1 MAKMKPKG
9 NRVEVE
15 ANDNEIYSEELNTQ
29 LNQPSGRRL
38 HYGFRDNLY
47 TPITKLRE
55 EDMSELAKLRAQIG
69 RYGLPVGWEC
79 ELEVPYGGRIED
91 LSYNDRLTEYNYVVA
106 KANRNIR
113 NYLKAQSQAKGWR
126 TFRYSPMVIHKPDGS
141 LDDGG
146 REFVFSPMTPDFAR
160 ATGAYSVFTETF
172 GAYRW
177 QGHDGNNTGGHMHLP
192 IGAFS
197 DQQLVLFYKLVEFL
211 ADARLHVEDHAN
223 PERAAR
229 FIQMIGARRLGG
241 WARWRRLPSVE
252 DYHDIIVDPDDR
264 GMRRGMSQA
273 RFYIVERS
281 RHNTIELRFPKGTY
295 NAERAIMRSQFI
307 NAMWSFTYDVEQ
319 ASYLSRDAAY
329 DIWNIDKFLLHINQ
343 DQRWPELKRYI
354 RRNFNGLG
362 CVTNRNKEQSVKDD
376 VEAYNHLFVAESEQA
391 LERIR

>member
-9 NRVEVE
+9 RRVEVE
-15 ANDNEIYSEELNTQ
+15 QDDNVIYSEECSTQ
-29 LNQPSGRRL
+29 LGQPSGRRL

-47 TPITKLRE
+47 TPVTDLRVS
-55 EDMSELAKLRAQIG
+55 DLSELAKLRAQIG

-79 ELEVPYGGRIED
+79 ELEVPYGSLLED
-91 LSYNDRLTEYNYVVA
+91 MHYNERLPEYNLVVA
-106 KANRNIR
+106 KANRSIR
-113 NYLKAQSQAKGWR
+113 EYLSAQSEAKGWR
-126 TFRYSPMVIHKPDGS
+126 TFRYAPMLMHKPDGS
-141 LDDGG
+141 LEDGG
-146 REFVFSPMTPDFAR
+146 REFVFSPMTPDFAK
-160 ATGAYSVFTETF
+160 ATGAYNVFTSTLPT
-172 GAYRW
+172 YRW
-177 QGHDGNNTGGHMHLP
+177 QGHDGPNTGGHMHLP
-192 IGAFS
+192 IGVFS

-211 ADARLHVEDHAN
+211 ADARLYVEDHPN

-241 WARWRRLPSVE
+241 WARWRRLDTVENYHGIIVE
-252 DYHDIIVDPDDR
+252 D
-264 GMRRGMSQA
+264 GRRMSQS

-319 ASYLSRDAAY
+319 ASYLSRDAVY
-329 DIWNIDKFLLHINQ
+329 DIWDIDKFLLHINQ

-354 RRNFNGLG
+354 RRNYNGLG
-362 CVTNRNKEQSVKDD
+362 CVTNRNKNQSVKDD
-376 VEAYNHLFVAESEQA
+376 VEAYNQLFVAESEQA